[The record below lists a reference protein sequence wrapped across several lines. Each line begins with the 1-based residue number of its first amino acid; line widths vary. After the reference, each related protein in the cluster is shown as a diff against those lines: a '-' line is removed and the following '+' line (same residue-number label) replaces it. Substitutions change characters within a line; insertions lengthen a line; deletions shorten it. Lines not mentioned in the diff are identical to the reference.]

1 MNYFL
6 ATFGFA
12 VFFSILKILHDGTLS
27 AGSVMIGDSIAG
39 GVGLSV
45 AVTMLGWV
53 LGRAW
58 TKNRF
63 KAFFIWSSFLS
74 ILMVYGMLSGQMLI

>member
-6 ATFGFA
+6 ATSGFA
-12 VFFSILKILHDGTLS
+12 VFFGILNILHDGTLDD
-27 AGSVMIGDSIAG
+27 GSLMIGDSFSG
-39 GVGLSV
+39 GVGLGV

-53 LGRAW
+53 LGRAY

-63 KAFFIWSSFLS
+63 KGFFVWSALLS
-74 ILMVYGMLSGQMLI
+74 ILMIYLMVSGQLHI

>member
-1 MNYFL
+1 MKYFL
-6 ATFGFA
+6 AIFGFS
-12 VFFSILKILHDGTLS
+12 VFFSILKILHDGTLY

-39 GVGLSV
+39 GVGMSV

-63 KAFFIWSSFLS
+63 KAFVIWSAFLS
-74 ILMVYGMLSGQMLI
+74 ILLVYLMLSGQMLI

>member
-6 ATFGFA
+6 VTVGFTIFFG
-12 VFFSILKILHDGTLS
+12 ILKTVHDGTLY

-39 GVGLSV
+39 GVGIGV

-58 TKNRF
+58 TKSRF
-63 KAFFIWSSFLS
+63 KAFFIWSAFLS
-74 ILMVYGMLSGQMLI
+74 ILMVYLMLSGQMLI